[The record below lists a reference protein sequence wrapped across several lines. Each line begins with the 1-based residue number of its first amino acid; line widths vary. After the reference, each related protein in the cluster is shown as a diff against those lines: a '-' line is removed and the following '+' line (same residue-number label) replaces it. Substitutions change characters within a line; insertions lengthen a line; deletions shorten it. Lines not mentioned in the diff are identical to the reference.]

1 VALGIIILIAALLIA
16 ALLTLSN
23 IAKRVREIGTLR
35 AIGWSRGRVVSQ
47 ILAEMLGI
55 GLVGAAVGVV
65 VGLGVCGLVD
75 AFGPTLS
82 YSIAGAVVGS
92 SSASGL
98 VHQATATAASA
109 TKSIQL
115 HTSLSVLT
123 VLVAAVIA
131 ILGAL
136 LAGLAG
142 AWRAARLSP
151 TSALR
156 DLG

>member
-1 VALGIIILIAALLIA
+1 
-16 ALLTLSN
+16 
-23 IAKRVREIGTLR
+23 
-35 AIGWSRGRVVSQ
+35 
-47 ILAEMLGI
+47 MLGI
-55 GLVGAAVGVV
+55 GIVGAVIGVGV
-65 VGLGVCGLVD
+65 GLLVCAAVD

-82 YSIAGAVVGS
+82 YTVAGAQVGA

-98 VHQATATAASA
+98 LHAAAAAAAS
-109 TKSIQL
+109 TKSVKL
-115 HTSLSVLT
+115 HTSISVLT

-131 ILGAL
+131 IFGAL